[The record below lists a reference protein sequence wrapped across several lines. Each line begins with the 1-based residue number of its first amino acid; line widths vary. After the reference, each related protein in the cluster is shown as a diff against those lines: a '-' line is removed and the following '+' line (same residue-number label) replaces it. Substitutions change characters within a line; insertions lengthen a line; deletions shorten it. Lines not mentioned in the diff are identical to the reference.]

1 MPALANCSTAPSA
14 ENKADVFLCGLDE
27 AGRGP
32 LAGPVVA
39 SAVIL
44 PDDFPQAILN
54 DSKKLSA
61 KKRGLAEKIIKE
73 KACWGI
79 GIVSHRIIDEINILE
94 ASLLAMKKAY
104 EALSVKFDAWVE
116 TEGVSAKTI
125 CAVADG
131 TFCPDIGCEC
141 RSEVK
146 ADAKYAPVMA
156 ASILAKTCRDAIMI
170 EMDKR
175 YPAYGYACH
184 KGYPTAEH
192 RRICREI
199 GPSPIQRLTFR
210 Y

>member
-39 SAVIL
+39 HTL
-44 PDDFPQAILN
+44 
-54 DSKKLSA
+54 
-61 KKRGLAEKIIKE
+61 
-73 KACWGI
+73 
-79 GIVSHRIIDEINILE
+79 IDEINILE

-104 EALSVKFDAWVE
+104 EALSEKFDVWLKAAALS
-116 TEGVSAKTI
+116 GGTI

-146 ADAKYAPVMA
+146 ADAKYANKVPALTSISKEDRIKALQGYKDGSNNAFGMGKVMQLHAKNLSDEDMA
-156 ASILAKTCRDAIMI
+156 AVSEYI
-170 EMDKR
+170 ESLK
-175 YPAYGYACH
+175 
-184 KGYPTAEH
+184 
-192 RRICREI
+192 
-199 GPSPIQRLTFR
+199 
-210 Y
+210 